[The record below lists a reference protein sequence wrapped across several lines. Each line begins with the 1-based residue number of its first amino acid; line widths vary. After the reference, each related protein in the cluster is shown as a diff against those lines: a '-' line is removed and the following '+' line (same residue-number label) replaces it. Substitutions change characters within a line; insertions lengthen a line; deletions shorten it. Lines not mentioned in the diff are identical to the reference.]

1 MKKKNTSW
9 KAKPRKKYRTLR
21 KRKPGVR
28 EAGVRP
34 GNGFLSGTCFAEKE
48 DNRWLMY
55 LSLRI

>member
-1 MKKKNTSW
+1 MKKKNTTW

-21 KRKPGVR
+21 KRK
-28 EAGVRP
+28 P

-55 LSLRI
+55 LFLRI